1 MHTDIYVFNCVFVCY
16 IDKSGEE
23 VGLVLCI
30 SLRSGRGRG
39 RQGLDAAPEEMY
51 QRSRGEE
58 EHQRK
63 QKMGFDIREAP
74 VPEEKKWG
82 LISEEHQ
89 HQTNQRK

>member
-1 MHTDIYVFNCVFVCY
+1 MAVKAKSKQENFYINSTAKNTFFSESVCMHTGIYVFNCVFVCY

-51 QRSRGEE
+51 QRSRG
-58 EHQRK
+58 
-63 QKMGFDIREAP
+63 AP
-74 VPEEKKWG
+74 APEETKNG
-82 LISEEHQ
+82 V
-89 HQTNQRK
+89 